1 MLIKNKQLLQVFVA
15 SILSLTLVVPVL
27 AAAPADGGVEEGERV
42 PGIALGDTR
51 AEVESSIGAPRSCAS
66 VEAAGDFASCTFDVE
81 GGGQVS
87 VRYRGP
93 DGGDAS
99 NSPDDIV
106 RNIRWNHV
114 EGWFTTAGIN
124 TTIAL
129 NDPQA
134 VVDAYP
140 NAQVTYHG
148 DYVYSVRDP
157 ELGIDVLRS
166 WDFYGAFTTVTISIF
181 SPYSYTPPPPQ
192 DMIRV
197 TEIDMVADRRS
208 VTARVLVLD
217 DQDQPVE
224 SALVQAA
231 WSYPKVNNLQVSGT
245 TASDGY
251 AIFKIE
257 KARRGN
263 YYLNITDVSLEGFVY
278 DYINSTTLGVVSK
291 AK

>member
-1 MLIKNKQLLQVFVA
+1 MLINKKKLLQVFVA

-27 AAAPADGGVEEGERV
+27 AVAPADGVVVEGERV
-42 PGIALGDTR
+42 PGIALDDTR
-51 AEVESSIGAPRSCAS
+51 AEVESSIGAPRSCSS

-93 DGGDAS
+93 DGGNAS
-99 NSPDDIV
+99 NSPDDVV

-114 EGWFTTAGIN
+114 EDWFTTAGIN

-134 VVDAYP
+134 VIDAYP

-148 DYVYSVRDP
+148 DYVHSVRDS

-166 WDFYGAFTTVTISIF
+166 WNFYGAFTTVSISIF
-181 SPYSYTPPPPQ
+181 SPYTFTPPPPPP
-192 DMIRV
+192 DMILV
-197 TEIDMVADRRS
+197 AEIDLVADRRS

-224 SALVQAA
+224 GALVQAA

-251 AIFKIE
+251 ATFKID

-263 YYLNITDVSLEGFVY
+263 YYLNINDVSLEGYVY
-278 DYINSTTLGVVSK
+278 DFINSTTLGVVSK
-291 AK
+291 